1 MLRIRRRETVQNGFG
16 RSFSQHTI
24 NGILSKKSVYFRAKM
39 QYNKIRFR
47 AYHPS
52 VFSPKPGVKSRF
64 LTKKIEVAA
73 LYEIDELLKQ
83 VKRIHMIGIGGAG
96 MCPLAEILLK
106 EGYTL
111 TGSDNNESDN
121 LTKLRSLGVP
131 VSMGH
136 RAENIGNA
144 EMVVYTAALLDDN
157 PELCAAKTLG
167 VPTFERAK
175 LFGAVTRMYSN
186 CIGVCGTHG
195 KTTVTS
201 MLAQILIMAELDPS
215 AVIGGR
221 LPLIDSHGRVGHS
234 DTLVCEACEFAD
246 TFLSLSPDVAVI
258 LNIDE
263 DHLDYFKTLGNI
275 IRSFHQLASMAQTL
289 IINGD
294 DRNTRQAVA
303 DLLAQKEVVTFGL
316 GGGNDYS
323 AANLQVHRGAFPEYD
338 LLCQGKMVGHV
349 RLDVPGMHNVPNSLA
364 AIAAAVQ
371 AGATIEQC
379 ITGLESFHGAGRRF
393 EKLAVCNGVTIADD
407 YAHHPAELRVTLE
420 AALKMGYNA
429 VWAVFQPFTY
439 SRTYLLMD
447 DFAQVLSMADHV
459 VMTEIMG
466 SRERNTYNVYTAQL
480 AEKIP
485 GSVWFNTFDEVA
497 QYVVDHAQ
505 KGDLVITLGCGDIY
519 KAAKLMIQKYEE
531 QGADVN
537 RI

>member
-1 MLRIRRRETVQNGFG
+1 M
-16 RSFSQHTI
+16 
-24 NGILSKKSVYFRAKM
+24 
-39 QYNKIRFR
+39 
-47 AYHPS
+47 
-52 VFSPKPGVKSRF
+52 
-64 LTKKIEVAA
+64 
-73 LYEIDELLKQ
+73 
-83 VKRIHMIGIGGAG
+83 
-96 MCPLAEILLK
+96 
-106 EGYTL
+106 
-111 TGSDNNESDN
+111 
-121 LTKLRSLGVP
+121 
-131 VSMGH
+131 
-136 RAENIGNA
+136 
-144 EMVVYTAALLDDN
+144 LDDN
-157 PELCAAKTLG
+157 PGALCRKNAG

-275 IRSFHQLASMAQTL
+275 YRSFHQFASMAQTL

-323 AANLQVHRGAFPEYD
+323 AANLQVHRGAYRNMISFAG
-338 LLCQGKMVGHV
+338 GKMVGHV

-379 ITGLESFHGAGRRF
+379 ITGLKAFTARAAG
-393 EKLAVCNGVTIADD
+393 
-407 YAHHPAELRVTLE
+407 LRSWPS
-420 AALKMGYNA
+420 A
-429 VWAVFQPFTY
+429 
-439 SRTYLLMD
+439 
-447 DFAQVLSMADHV
+447 MA
-459 VMTEIMG
+459 
-466 SRERNTYNVYTAQL
+466 
-480 AEKIP
+480 
-485 GSVWFNTFDEVA
+485 
-497 QYVVDHAQ
+497 
-505 KGDLVITLGCGDIY
+505 
-519 KAAKLMIQKYEE
+519 
-531 QGADVN
+531 
-537 RI
+537 